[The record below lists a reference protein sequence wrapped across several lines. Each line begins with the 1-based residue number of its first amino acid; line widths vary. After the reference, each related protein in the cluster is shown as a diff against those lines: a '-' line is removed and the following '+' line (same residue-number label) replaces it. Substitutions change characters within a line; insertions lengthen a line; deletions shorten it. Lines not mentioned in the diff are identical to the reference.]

1 MEIYHIMIAFLY
13 VQTDSTLTR
22 LGETDC
28 CKGAMYV
35 NRHKAYGDITAG
47 IKSWYKYCT
56 AYMGD
61 I

>member
-1 MEIYHIMIAFLY
+1 MIAFLY
-13 VQTDSTLTR
+13 VQTDSTLTH

-28 CKGAMYV
+28 YKGAMYV